1 MSTSSTIP
9 AAELIH
15 RLPTPNDIRRR
26 IDEIAAERKALMTL
40 LRSAIA
46 AERRR
51 KNAVASR
58 GEVQA

>member
-1 MSTSSTIP
+1 MSTTSTIP

-15 RLPTPNDIRRR
+15 RLPPPDEIRRR

-51 KNAVASR
+51 QNLVAGR
-58 GEVQA
+58 REVQQ